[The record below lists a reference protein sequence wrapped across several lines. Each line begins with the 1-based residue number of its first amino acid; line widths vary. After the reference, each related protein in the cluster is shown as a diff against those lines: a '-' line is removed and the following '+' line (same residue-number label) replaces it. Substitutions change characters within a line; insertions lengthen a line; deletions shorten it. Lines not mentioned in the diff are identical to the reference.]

1 MEKIK
6 YAPLIQHLK
15 DNEESYN
22 KLCKSYEL
30 QYGPLEN
37 MVLRSWMIKVIEP
50 VIIEIDAS
58 YPDKLS
64 TVFNALFSEL
74 LRILGNKTGRVF
86 EEEYM
91 AAWSLLKRI
100 PSIVTAHP
108 SRVIRAIDSGIEAIR
123 SFHPDKVLSWISQ
136 MDHSIGSCDRLDEIL
151 TLGRVYAWQA
161 GMAHLRSK
169 VISELSVLPKLH
181 EIIFPEDK
189 SLKKALQYEWPEYKK
204 STFAGE
210 AGGFVGNGGYFHAS
224 PLVALIENEILV
236 TDGKV
241 TCAFFADQFGKVL
254 LPEIPVMPKTIIQK
268 SDIGSLAFFKS
279 KYGEQVIPFDD
290 ITSCVIKHSTFVLT
304 RRSSHYL
311 YVYGRSA

>member
-15 DNEESYN
+15 ENEEFYN
-22 KLCKSYEL
+22 KLCRSYEL
-30 QYGPLEN
+30 QYGLLEN
-37 MVLRSWMIKVIEP
+37 MVLRSWMVKVIEP

-58 YPDKLS
+58 YSDKLPV
-64 TVFNALFSEL
+64 VFNALFSEL
-74 LRILGNKTGRVF
+74 LRILGNNTGRVF

-91 AAWSLLKRI
+91 AAWNLLKRI
-100 PSIVTAHP
+100 PAIVIAHP

-123 SFHPDKVLSWISQ
+123 LFHPEKVLSWISR
-136 MDHSIGSCDRLDEIL
+136 MNNSIGSCVSLDEIL

-161 GMAHLRSK
+161 GMAHLRSR

-189 SLKKALQYEWPEYKK
+189 SLKKALQCEWPEYKK

-210 AGGFVGNGGYFHAS
+210 AGGFVGNGGYLQSS

-254 LPEIPVMPKTIIQK
+254 LPEIPVMPETIIQK
-268 SDIGSLAFFKS
+268 SDNDSLAFFKS
-279 KYGEQVIPFDD
+279 KHGEHVIPFDD

-311 YVYGRSA
+311 YVYGWSA